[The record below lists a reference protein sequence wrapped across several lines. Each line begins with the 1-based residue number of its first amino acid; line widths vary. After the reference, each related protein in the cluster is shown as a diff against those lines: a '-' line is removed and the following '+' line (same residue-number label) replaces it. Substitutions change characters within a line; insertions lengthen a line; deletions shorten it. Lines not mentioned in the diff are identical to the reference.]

1 MMLQIQRGLRKNM
14 KDIGSHWRK
23 FLNNPVWYVAIVT
36 ALAVLTLNIHF
47 LWWLAGVVA
56 LVWGIWLIWQ
66 LFTQNKAETSARA
79 DPLRGYLDQTLT
91 YQAQIDQLLKT
102 TSNTSNRAHRLHLAT
117 QISLWTEAVQDLIQH
132 LASLHQDNLI
142 RQDMAAVPKAIQD
155 LEARLA
161 YESEPGIR
169 AQLEHAL
176 INRKNQLATLQF
188 LQNTMKKAEIQ
199 IESTLS
205 LLGTIYSQVLI
216 SQSTSHMADY
226 SRLSVDVDEEVR
238 QLQDQLE
245 ALWEVKGGYQ
255 VRSAA
260 YLFTPLVDHNP
271 S

>member
-1 MMLQIQRGLRKNM
+1 MMFQVYRGYRKNM
-14 KDIGSHWRK
+14 QSLHAHWRR
-23 FLNNPVWYVAIVT
+23 FLNNPAWYVATVT
-36 ALAVLTLNIHF
+36 ILAVLTYKINF
-47 LWWLAGVVA
+47 LWWLTGVMA

-66 LFTQNKAETSARA
+66 LFTQNKAEVSTRV
-79 DPLRGYLDQTLT
+79 DPLKSHLDQTLT

-102 TSNTSNRAHRLHLAT
+102 TSNTSNRAHRLHLAA
-117 QISLWTEAVQDLIQH
+117 QISVWTEAVRNLIQH
-132 LASLHQDNLI
+132 IASLRQDNLI
-142 RQDMAAVPKAIQD
+142 RQDMAAVPKAIED
-155 LEARLA
+155 LEARLE

-176 INRKNQLATLQF
+176 IHRKNQLATLQF

-216 SQSTSHMADY
+216 SQSTSHVADY
-226 SRLSVDVDEEVR
+226 SRLSVDVDEEVH

-255 VRSAA
+255 VRAA
-260 YLFTPLVDHNP
+260 YLFTPLVDHDP